1 MTAVP
6 RFKLFASLIIL
17 AALTTTALSGVMDET
32 AIAESVHD
40 LKSRMEARVVN
51 AVAADEPT
59 VTIGVSEM
67 EQIIQALF
75 GNSEHNEIEH
85 RVLKRLDFILT
96 SQEVDT
102 SDPRES
108 IRFMIDQA
116 VQEVYE
122 RQERDYR
129 EDMTRVKA
137 MMLKAGKGTVS
148 RLLEDALTRME
159 RRVTDHIDIALK
171 DAAEKSSVAGAPAP
185 TPATAPTTA
194 PTTVQAAVQAPPTV
208 PATKPAPAEKSAPV
222 SAQQDDSQ
230 PKPMEEQK
238 TVFTQPATSSLR
250 QDSPLSRS
258 PSESPEQ
265 KPDRAGQTSA
275 LVFLG
280 AMSALNLGLIG
291 MLVYIGVKALLSA
304 GLREIVSALT
314 QRTPP
319 TEDRSAA

>member
-6 RFKLFASLIIL
+6 RFKLFVCLIIL
-17 AALTTTALSGVMDET
+17 TVLTPTALIGVMEET
-32 AIAESVHD
+32 ATAKSEHD
-40 LKSRMEARVVN
+40 MKSRMEVRVGY
-51 AVAADEPT
+51 AIAADEPT

-67 EQIIQALF
+67 KQIIQALF
-75 GNSEHNEIEH
+75 KDSEHNEIEH
-85 RVLKRLDFILT
+85 RVLKRLEQILRT
-96 SQEVDT
+96 QEIDT

-129 EDMTRVKA
+129 EDMSRVKA
-137 MMLKAGKGTVS
+137 MMLKAGNGTVS

-171 DAAEKSSVAGAPAP
+171 DVAEKSSVAGGAPAP
-185 TPATAPTTA
+185 TPATAPN
-194 PTTVQAAVQAPPTV
+194 TVQAAVQAPPTV

-275 LVFLG
+275 LVLLG

-291 MLVYIGVKALLSA
+291 MLVYIGVRALGSA
-304 GLREIVSALT
+304 GLREIVSALM